1 VIPGDSDKLLFY
13 FQGGGACWDLVSSK
27 AGLCTADSSPQ
38 SPVGVFSRTDDRN
51 KFKDFTIVHVLY
63 CSGDVWG
70 GNVTQSF
77 NDNAGQ
83 PVQQHGLA
91 NAQAALDWA
100 KEQQVAGRL
109 SSSLSELVIMGCSAG
124 SVGAQ
129 LWAKQVLGALA
140 FKAAAVIPDSYA
152 GVFPPGSEGPLI
164 YGYGF
169 CSSGFLSEALLAKC
183 LAQQLSLQ
191 DIMME
196 MIPAFPSIPFAYI
209 QSKTDIVQQSFYVAI
224 GVTTQSSSKLIDPT
238 LFYQDVN
245 DIFGL
250 YNALPNFVT

>member
-1 VIPGDSDKLLFY
+1 
-13 FQGGGACWDLVSSK
+13 VSSK
-27 AGLCTADSSPQ
+27 AGFCTSDSSPQ

-70 GNVTQSF
+70 GNVTQPF
-77 NDNAGQ
+77 DDDAGV
-83 PVQQHGLA
+83 PVQQQGLA
-91 NAQAALDWA
+91 NAQSALNWA
-100 KEQQVAGRL
+100 KQQQVAGRL
-109 SSSLSELVIMGCSAG
+109 LSSLSELVVMGCSAG

-129 LWAKQVLGALA
+129 LWANQVLGALA
-140 FKAAAVIPDSYA
+140 FKTAAVIPDSYA

-164 YGYGF
+164 FNYGF

-191 DIMME
+191 DIMLE
-196 MIPAFPSIPFAYI
+196 MMPAFPSIPFAFI
-209 QSKTDIVQQSFYVAI
+209 QSKTDIVQQSFYIAI
-224 GVTTQSSSKLIDPT
+224 GVTTQASSKLIDPS
-238 LFYQDVN
+238 LFYKDVN
-245 DIFGL
+245 DIFGA